1 MLNGLPSMAAAV
13 VIRRR
18 NPSWDGRT
26 NAINPSCWRHQLRA
40 TRLWGCSGAER
51 ASQTLMSGMTSP
63 AGMKSWNC
71 LWELDELIDL
81 FIGQVEFAS
90 RGWNQR
96 LIEVEPPLRPGW
108 RGLLDGQQAPA
119 AFFERRREDAVIEI
133 AGENAEHLGTLGVP
147 QAADG
152 ERTGV
157 AGERKAGV
165 CDHELADLQSGHGGG
180 DANHAESEK
189 PKPEAPSE
197 AGWFLGCAGRSE
209 ERRVVK

>member
-81 FIGQVEFAS
+81 FIGHVEFAS

-108 RGLLDGQQAPA
+108 RGLLDGLFNSSQHQLARGAPLA
-119 AFFERRREDAVIEI
+119 RGCLVQPAVQIPRKVD
-133 AGENAEHLGTLGVP
+133 GC
-147 QAADG
+147 ADG
-152 ERTGV
+152 VLLHASLCTERL
-157 AGERKAGV
+157 K
-165 CDHELADLQSGHGGG
+165 
-180 DANHAESEK
+180 
-189 PKPEAPSE
+189 
-197 AGWFLGCAGRSE
+197 
-209 ERRVVK
+209 